1 MEIDGEGQIDSA
13 NLNHVLTHQTILN
26 FFKIL
31 ENASR
36 YSSKVANKLF
46 GLSSLLHDLCP
57 FLPCDTSGTSKQY
70 NTEDFPLTTEV
81 INLLSSVFSEKQR
94 SEEPSSSL
102 VDDVLAKRLIGK
114 KEYETQKREFQHDHS
129 NRSVIIGIAKDLLP
143 RIFLVYDQS
152 TINP

>member
-1 MEIDGEGQIDSA
+1 
-13 NLNHVLTHQTILN
+13 VLTHQTILN

-46 GLSSLLHDLCP
+46 GSSSLLRDLCP

-94 SEEPSSSL
+94 SEDPSSSSSL
-102 VDDVLAKRLIGK
+102 VDDALTKRLIGK
-114 KEYETQKREFQHDHS
+114 KEYETQKREFQHAHS
-129 NRSVIIGIAKDLLP
+129 NRSVIIGIA
-143 RIFLVYDQS
+143 
-152 TINP
+152 